1 MESKH
6 NIFNDLDD
14 IITTLN
20 GKSLTDGVTPI
31 TEAEQNEIIRSMLDK
46 VTASFDAV
54 NIAHSKVGSRNKII
68 QDASVNIS
76 AKITNFNI
84 LSLENG
90 QANLTKVAMEAKS
103 LELTYTA
110 LYSTVSRMHNLNLVN
125 FLK

>member
-1 MESKH
+1 
-6 NIFNDLDD
+6 
-14 IITTLN
+14 
-20 GKSLTDGVTPI
+20 
-31 TEAEQNEIIRSMLDK
+31 MLDK

-68 QDASVNIS
+68 SDASVNIS